1 MTKQALA
8 AQAAAAVDT
17 DEVVRLTQELVKI
30 ESYYPGPGE
39 QPVVDFLKTYL
50 DERGFKTTVQPVAPG
65 RPNLI
70 ADLGSG
76 PGGLILEGHTDVVT
90 HGNLDQWSI
99 PPYEGR
105 IVDGKIFGRG
115 SCDMKGGLAAA
126 ICAAVAVKKILG
138 EPAKTLRLCIPCDEE
153 GLMIGVKA
161 FVKAGYAEGFAG
173 AIICEPEENEVCLWQ
188 KGAMRVWVNFQGKMA
203 HGAMPYA
210 GANPVPAAARFL
222 THLERIQAELQAESF
237 HEHLGKPWV
246 TPTVFQAGAGEGQFN
261 VIPDKVKVGIDI
273 RTNSGQDH
281 AAIEQRL
288 RKALVESLNDGVTAE
303 LEVFENRP
311 ATETSRQTALVQA
324 VERGL
329 NLLNMPIK
337 YGGVPGATDGTFL
350 WAWAGLPIVTI
361 GPGGRTIPHQANE
374 YIEIEELVASAR
386 LYAASSVLM
395 LMESPMAEAKGDTS
409 S

>member
-1 MTKQALA
+1 MLKQDLA
-8 AQAAAAVDT
+8 AQAAAAIDT
-17 DEVVRLTQELVKI
+17 DELVRLTQALVQI

-39 QPVVDFLKTYL
+39 QPVVDFLKPYL
-50 DERGFKTTVQPVAPG
+50 REQGFKTNIQDVAPG

-90 HGNLDQWSI
+90 HGNLDQWEI
-99 PPYEGR
+99 PPYEAR
-105 IVDGKIFGRG
+105 IVEGKIYGRG

-126 ICAAVAVKKILG
+126 IVAAQAVKKVLA

-153 GLMIGVKA
+153 GLMIGIKA

-188 KGAMRVWVNFQGKMA
+188 KGAMRVWANLWGKMA

-210 GANPVPAAARFL
+210 GANPIPAASRFVAEL
-222 THLERIQAELQAESF
+222 GKIQAELQAQSQ
-237 HEHLGKPWV
+237 HQYLGLPWV

-261 VIPDKVKVGIDI
+261 VIPDKVRIGIDI

-281 AAIEQRL
+281 RAIEQRL
-288 RKALVESLNDGVTAE
+288 RDALTISLNEGVRGE
-303 LEVFENRP
+303 LEVFEERP
-311 ATETSRQTALVQA
+311 ATQTSRDSSLVKA
-324 VERGL
+324 VEQGL
-329 NLLNMPIK
+329 QMLGMPLK
-337 YGGVPGATDGTFL
+337 YGGGPGATDGTFL

-361 GPGGRTIPHQANE
+361 GPGGKTIPHQAIE
-374 YIEIEELVASAR
+374 YIEIEELIASAR
-386 LYAASSVLM
+386 LYAASSVLI
-395 LMESPMAEAKGDTS
+395 LTE
-409 S
+409 